1 MRGRRTQT
9 ILLALTG
16 MKEIG
21 TEKDIRIIQVP
32 EPGIKRKSHPPLHLR
47 NGIANGIGK
56 GITDIGLE
64 GIAPLTKVVIE
75 D

>member
-9 ILLALTG
+9 TLLALTG
-16 MKEIG
+16 AKEIG
-21 TEKDIRIIQVP
+21 TEKGIHIILVP
-32 EPGIKRKSHPPLHLR
+32 EPGIKRKSPPPLLLR
-47 NGIANGIGK
+47 NGIVNGIGK
-56 GITDIGLE
+56 DIIDIGLE